1 MLFDDLRS
9 LISRG
14 LTHDTKTK
22 PPTIITRVK
31 GEIVKTADRFGFI
44 DKFDYDRNIS
54 LFMEPIPLDI
64 AKIYQNRHRFWKSGL
79 ELYQYE
85 VPLENLP
92 VEIVFRLV
100 ESPEKNELVYRKQNW
115 DLVKDS
121 NDPLIE
127 QYRTEI
133 LKLEERLGYRGH
145 GRGNLSKAARKFQ
158 KGIKGYMNEAIKL
171 AYEFDDNLE
180 ETVFSRYAQCV
191 PHLMI
196 YPGYKEIN
204 YSNVTKI
211 KLK

>member
-64 AKIYQNRHRFWKSGL
+64 ASIYHHRHRFWKRGL

-85 VPLENLP
+85 VPLENIP
-92 VEIVFRLV
+92 EGIVFRLV
-100 ESPEKNELVYRKQNW
+100 ESPEKTELIYYKQDWSKVNGE
-115 DLVKDS
+115 
-121 NDPLIE
+121 NDPLIDKYLLE
-127 QYRTEI
+127 RNR
-133 LKLEERLGYRGH
+133 LEERLGYRGH
-145 GRGNLSKAARKFQ
+145 GRGNLSKVARKFQ

-204 YSNVTKI
+204 YSNVIKI